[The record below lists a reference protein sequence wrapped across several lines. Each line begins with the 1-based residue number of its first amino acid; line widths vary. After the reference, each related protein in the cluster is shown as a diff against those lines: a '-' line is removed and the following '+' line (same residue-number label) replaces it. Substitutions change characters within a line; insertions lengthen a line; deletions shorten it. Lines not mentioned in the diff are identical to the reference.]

1 MILFLNRL
9 EIYGHSQDNIIKNK
23 VLGKIDGMVL
33 NKELKRENK
42 DSWV

>member
-1 MILFLNRL
+1 MLFLNRL

-23 VLGKIDGMVL
+23 VLGKIDGMAL
-33 NKELKRENK
+33 NNELKRENT

>member
-1 MILFLNRL
+1 MLFLNRV

-23 VLGKIDGMVL
+23 VLGKIDGMAL
-33 NKELKRENK
+33 NKELKRENT

>member
-9 EIYGHSQDNIIKNK
+9 EICGHSQDNIIKNK
-23 VLGKIDGMVL
+23 VLGKIDGMAL

>member
-1 MILFLNRL
+1 MLFLNRL

-23 VLGKIDGMVL
+23 VLGMIDGMAL
-33 NKELKRENK
+33 NKELKRENT

>member
-1 MILFLNRL
+1 MLFLNSL

-23 VLGKIDGMVL
+23 VLGKIDGMAL
-33 NKELKRENK
+33 NKELKRENT

>member
-23 VLGKIDGMVL
+23 ALGKIDGMAL
-33 NKELKRENK
+33 NKELKRENT

>member
-1 MILFLNRL
+1 MLFLNRL

-23 VLGKIDGMVL
+23 VLGKIDGMAL
-33 NKELKRENK
+33 DKELKRENT

>member
-23 VLGKIDGMVL
+23 VLGKIDGMAL
-33 NKELKRENK
+33 NKELKRENT
-42 DSWV
+42 DSWG